1 MLEVLWLSHR
11 ARLML
16 RDGDRGH
23 EGEDR
28 GGEGRWPFGVQDE
41 DEDDVEETGVR
52 VIGATFDV
60 TPGIVPFLSGCSG
73 TLGFAPLLL
82 WALYTGGVLLLRLFG
97 ALPLVEASFTVLYC
111 RLLTSRVT
119 GVGRL
124 VMVSLLVFRL
134 SLTSLSRVWLTGI
147 ARNRQG
153 LLILNVCSRERT
165 R

>member
-1 MLEVLWLSHR
+1 MLL
-11 ARLML
+11 
-16 RDGDRGH
+16 DGDRGQ

-41 DEDDVEETGVR
+41 EEDDVEETGVR
-52 VIGATFDV
+52 VITFDG
-60 TPGIVPFLSGCSG
+60 TPGKVPFLSGYSG

-82 WALYTGGVLLLRLFG
+82 CALYTGGVLLLRLPG
-97 ALPLVEASFTVLYC
+97 ALLLVEASFTVLYC
-111 RLLTSRVT
+111 RPLTSRVT
-119 GVGRL
+119 GVGRT

-147 ARNRQG
+147 ARNRHG
-153 LLILNVCSRERT
+153 LLILNVRSRERT